1 MFEVNRTGNAIV
13 YQTAVNR
20 LITYCGRDVYFTEIN
35 YQLLDEFKHYLM
47 TSGLKQNS
55 ISMCKN
61 CYSSLM
67 ELMLDSLM

>member
-20 LITYCGRDVYFTEIN
+20 LITYCGRDVSFTEIN
-35 YQLLDEFKHYLM
+35 YQLLDEFKHHLI

-55 ISMCKN
+55 IGNYFRSIRAIA
-61 CYSSLM
+61 
-67 ELMLDSLM
+67 